1 MMKLAAILSACVYT
15 AVIDTHLDSAEA
27 NDGDLEGLISQL
39 ENEEI
44 EVIRSQ
50 SGDYFKLEK
59 GQHFYE
65 NKEKK
70 ERILIYQSGQFL
82 KPGLFFKNLCTDIYF
97 LRYLSQQMDD
107 WWRRV
112 RLGKRFLR

>member
-15 AVIDTHLDSAEA
+15 AVIETNIDA
-27 NDGDLEGLISQL
+27 NDDGDLEGLISQL

-50 SGDYFKLEK
+50 KGDYFKLEK

-70 ERILIYQSGQFL
+70 EKVFIDSWLE
-82 KPGLFFKNLCTDIYF
+82 
-97 LRYLSQQMDD
+97 RYCLMANYT
-107 WWRRV
+107 
-112 RLGKRFLR
+112 F

>member
-15 AVIDTHLDSAEA
+15 ATVIETKIDA
-27 NDGDLEGLISQL
+27 NNDGIDGDLEGLISQL

-50 SGDYFKLEK
+50 KGDYFKLEK

-65 NKEKK
+65 NKDKK
-70 ERILIYQSGQFL
+70 EKILI
-82 KPGLFFKNLCTDIYF
+82 
-97 LRYLSQQMDD
+97 LR
-107 WWRRV
+107 
-112 RLGKRFLR
+112 FNII

>member
-15 AVIDTHLDSAEA
+15 AVIETHLNDEYI
-27 NDGDLEGLISQL
+27 DGDLEGLISQL

-50 SGDYFKLEK
+50 KGDYFKLDK

-70 ERILIYQSGQFL
+70 EKIFTDMRIKFRDN
-82 KPGLFFKNLCTDIYF
+82 FV
-97 LRYLSQQMDD
+97 M
-107 WWRRV
+107 
-112 RLGKRFLR
+112 

>member
-1 MMKLAAILSACVYT
+1 MMRLAAILSACVYT
-15 AVIDTHLDSAEA
+15 ATVIEIKIDA
-27 NDGDLEGLISQL
+27 NNDGIDGDLEGLISQL

-50 SGDYFKLEK
+50 KGDYFKLEK

-70 ERILIYQSGQFL
+70 EKILILRFI
-82 KPGLFFKNLCTDIYF
+82 LCGEY
-97 LRYLSQQMDD
+97 
-107 WWRRV
+107 
-112 RLGKRFLR
+112 

>member
-1 MMKLAAILSACVYT
+1 MMKLAAILSTCVYT
-15 AVIDTHLDSAEA
+15 ATVIETKIDA
-27 NDGDLEGLISQL
+27 NNDGIDGDLEGLISQL

-50 SGDYFKLEK
+50 KGDYFKLEK

-70 ERILIYQSGQFL
+70 EKILI
-82 KPGLFFKNLCTDIYF
+82 
-97 LRYLSQQMDD
+97 LR
-107 WWRRV
+107 
-112 RLGKRFLR
+112 FNII

>member
-1 MMKLAAILSACVYT
+1 MRLAAILSACVYT
-15 AVIDTHLDSAEA
+15 ATVIEIKIDA
-27 NDGDLEGLISQL
+27 NNDGIDGDLEGLISQL

-50 SGDYFKLEK
+50 KGDYFKLEK

-70 ERILIYQSGQFL
+70 EKILIDSWLQSLMADYTF
-82 KPGLFFKNLCTDIYF
+82 
-97 LRYLSQQMDD
+97 
-107 WWRRV
+107 
-112 RLGKRFLR
+112 

>member
-15 AVIDTHLDSAEA
+15 AVIETNIDA
-27 NDGDLEGLISQL
+27 NDDGDLEGLISQL

-50 SGDYFKLEK
+50 KGDYFKLEK

-70 ERILIYQSGQFL
+70 EMIFIEPRLQ
-82 KPGLFFKNLCTDIYF
+82 
-97 LRYLSQQMDD
+97 RYCLMANYT
-107 WWRRV
+107 
-112 RLGKRFLR
+112 F

>member
-1 MMKLAAILSACVYT
+1 MMKLAAILSACVCT
-15 AVIDTHLDSAEA
+15 SVIETNIDANDG

-50 SGDYFKLEK
+50 KGDYFKLEK

-70 ERILIYQSGQFL
+70 EKISIYSWLQ
-82 KPGLFFKNLCTDIYF
+82 
-97 LRYLSQQMDD
+97 
-107 WWRRV
+107 
-112 RLGKRFLR
+112 

>member
-1 MMKLAAILSACVYT
+1 MMKLAAILSVCVCT
-15 AVIDTHLDSAEA
+15 SVIETNIDA
-27 NDGDLEGLISQL
+27 NDGYDGDLEGLISQL

-50 SGDYFKLEK
+50 KGDYFKLEK

-70 ERILIYQSGQFL
+70 EKISIYSWLQ
-82 KPGLFFKNLCTDIYF
+82 
-97 LRYLSQQMDD
+97 
-107 WWRRV
+107 
-112 RLGKRFLR
+112 

>member
-15 AVIDTHLDSAEA
+15 ATVIETKIDA
-27 NDGDLEGLISQL
+27 NNDGIDGDLEGLISQL

-50 SGDYFKLEK
+50 KGDYFKLEK

-70 ERILIYQSGQFL
+70 EKILI
-82 KPGLFFKNLCTDIYF
+82 
-97 LRYLSQQMDD
+97 LR
-107 WWRRV
+107 
-112 RLGKRFLR
+112 FNII

>member
-1 MMKLAAILSACVYT
+1 MMRLAAILSACVYT
-15 AVIDTHLDSAEA
+15 ATVIEIKIDA
-27 NDGDLEGLISQL
+27 NNDGIDGDLEGLISQL

-50 SGDYFKLEK
+50 KGDYFKLEK

-70 ERILIYQSGQFL
+70 EKILILRF
-82 KPGLFFKNLCTDIYF
+82 DII
-97 LRYLSQQMDD
+97 
-107 WWRRV
+107 
-112 RLGKRFLR
+112 

>member
-1 MMKLAAILSACVYT
+1 MQNLQKNVTLIMMKLAAILSACVYT
-15 AVIDTHLDSAEA
+15 AVIETNIDA
-27 NDGDLEGLISQL
+27 NDDGDLEGLISQL

-50 SGDYFKLEK
+50 KGDYFKLEK

-70 ERILIYQSGQFL
+70 EMIFIIKILL
-82 KPGLFFKNLCTDIYF
+82 NLGYRDVDGSFHI
-97 LRYLSQQMDD
+97 
-107 WWRRV
+107 
-112 RLGKRFLR
+112 

>member
-15 AVIDTHLDSAEA
+15 ATVIETKIDA
-27 NDGDLEGLISQL
+27 NNDGIDGDLEGLISQL

-50 SGDYFKLEK
+50 KGDYFKLEK

-65 NKEKK
+65 NKDKK
-70 ERILIYQSGQFL
+70 EKI
-82 KPGLFFKNLCTDIYF
+82 
-97 LRYLSQQMDD
+97 
-107 WWRRV
+107 
-112 RLGKRFLR
+112 